1 MIDYIYFKFRRL
13 VKLLEYLVDKAIR
26 SRLKNI
32 ITKNKLPIVIGPWTG
47 EVGPELQYWIPF
59 LIKLKNSH
67 YFDGHRLI
75 VLSRGGVEQWYS
87 NITNEY
93 IEIFSLVDVKEFN
106 EIVSEGGGAKKQ
118 VKPTK
123 GELKLIQKSMDMVG
137 VGDYKNLHPG
147 IMWREV
153 LQWFN
158 GDRSLT
164 WLRQKIDFS
173 LFLSAPPKYKD
184 IVDGLD
190 LPKKYFAV
198 KFYSSNLLPEN
209 EVVNNFITKIISLLT
224 KKYPVVLFSI
234 EGIDDHNSI
243 QFDSGTNNKVINIS
257 DSLTPSN
264 NLGIQTEIINRSQGF
279 FGTYGG
285 FSILPAFVEKPSFSF
300 CIMHWTN
307 AKHHY
312 FYHLHESVTTSIFD
326 SFKQKYQVLDINTV
340 DFIQESIL

>member
-13 VKLLEYLVDKAIR
+13 VKLLEYLVDWAIR

-32 ITKNKLPIVIGPWTG
+32 ITENKLPIVIGPWTG

-59 LIKLKNSH
+59 LIKLKNSQ

-93 IEIFSLVDVKEFN
+93 IEIFNLITVKEFN
-106 EIVSEGGGAKKQ
+106 EIVSERVAKKQ

-123 GELKLIQKSMDMVG
+123 GELKLIQKSMDMIG
-137 VGDYKNLHPG
+137 VGDYRNLHPG

-153 LQWFN
+153 LQWLN

-173 LFLSAPPKYKD
+173 LFLSAPQKYKN
-184 IVDGLD
+184 IVDGLG

-198 KFYSSNLLPEN
+198 KFYSSNLFPEN
-209 EVVNNFITKIISLLT
+209 KMVNNFITTLISSLT

-243 QFDSGTNNKVINIS
+243 QFDSGTNDKVINIS

-264 NLGIQTEIINRSQGF
+264 NLGIQTEVIKRSQGF

-285 FSILPAFVEKPSFSF
+285 FSILPAFTKKPSFSF
-300 CIMHWTN
+300 CIMNWSN
-307 AKHHY
+307 EKHHY
-312 FYHLHESVTTSIFD
+312 YYHLHESVATSIFD
-326 SFKQKYQVLDINTV
+326 KFEQEYQVLDINTIN
-340 DFIQESIL
+340 FIRNNVL